1 MSEFTTHASCAARQ
15 NKPIGLPP
23 GSTTDSLFCL
33 RVFQSFLCMCSFLRQ
48 DILHIIWHHLLSY

>member
-23 GSTTDSLFCL
+23 GSTTDSM
-33 RVFQSFLCMCSFLRQ
+33 CMCTFLRQ